1 MDYNRIKSLCDTATE
16 NEVLGYLLK
25 KPSLILEP
33 EFTLA
38 PEDFTNQ
45 RNKLVFAVLSNMAL
59 QGAEII
65 TPYDVDKE
73 LKNFPAQYE
82 QYKYAGG
89 IEGVLSLALDDDK
102 IIDNTYH
109 KVRWKIWQKMKIG
122 LQSIPGSPNLSRSS
136 ITESSISPRSS
147 AIIGR
152 W

>member
-38 PEDFTNQ
+38 PEDCTNQ

-65 TPYDVDKE
+65 TP
-73 LKNFPAQYE
+73 
-82 QYKYAGG
+82 
-89 IEGVLSLALDDDK
+89 
-102 IIDNTYH
+102 
-109 KVRWKIWQKMKIG
+109 
-122 LQSIPGSPNLSRSS
+122 
-136 ITESSISPRSS
+136 
-147 AIIGR
+147 
-152 W
+152 

>member
-73 LKNFPAQYE
+73 LKNFPTQYE
-82 QYKYAGG
+82 QYNNAGG

-102 IIDNTYH
+102 VIDNTVFNILYQRL
-109 KVRWKIWQKMKIG
+109 KKY
-122 LQSIPGSPNLSRSS
+122 SILRDFERAGISAQDIYNNDCFNNSPSV
-136 ITESSISPRSS
+136 
-147 AIIGR
+147 
-152 W
+152 